1 MAVELRHLRYF
12 VRVAE
17 NENVSRAALQ
27 LHVSQPALSR
37 QIRDLE
43 SELGVLMLERTAKSV
58 SLTRAGHVFLKEA
71 RAVLE
76 RADDAIRRARAVAG
90 AELNVGYSPTPTA
103 RLLPLI
109 LRLYQRRMPKVR
121 VRLHDSGNDENLAG
135 LRNGQLQ
142 LAFVFL
148 STKASSLNGLRFEEL
163 IYENA
168 RLAIPPNHLFARRN
182 TVSLDEAAREP
193 FIGYT
198 RAEYPGYHR
207 FLKSV
212 FAKVKT
218 KPRIIEEHDSFS
230 GIIAAVEAGTGVALV
245 LDSFRL
251 SAGNRVK
258 LLGLT
263 PEPKPSIVAIAA
275 PAGSL
280 SPQAEKFWQCAR
292 EAALASRV
300 TPSEFVSRHLPGSI
314 TL

>member
-1 MAVELRHLRYF
+1 VELRHLRYF

-43 SELGVLMLERTAKSV
+43 GELGVLLLERTAKSV
-58 SLTRAGHVFLKEA
+58 SLTSAGHVFLKEA

-90 AELNVGYSPTPTA
+90 ADLHVGYSPTATA

-109 LRLYQRRMPKVR
+109 LRMYRRMMPKVR
-121 VRLHDSGNDENLAG
+121 VRLHDFSNDESLDG

-148 STKASSLNGLRFEEL
+148 SPPKVYSLKRLRCQEL
-163 IYENA
+163 IQEGI
-168 RLAIPPNHLFARRN
+168 RLAIPPNHRFARRN
-182 TVSLDEAAREP
+182 AVSLAEATREP

-198 RAEYPGYHR
+198 RGEYPSYHL

-218 KPRIIEEHDSFS
+218 KPRIIEEHDSFT
-230 GIIAAVEAGTGVALV
+230 GVTAAVEAGTGVALV
-245 LDSFRL
+245 SESFSL

-258 LLGLT
+258 LLRLT
-263 PEPKPSIVAIAA
+263 PEPKPSVIGIAA
-275 PAGSL
+275 PLGPL
-280 SPQAEKFWQCAR
+280 SPEAEKFWQCAR
-292 EAALASRV
+292 EAASRA
-300 TPSEFVSRHLPGSI
+300 E
-314 TL
+314 